1 MINEIILE
9 TGSVVFQLFNYI
21 CRSEITQTMQTENHL
36 LKKRVNL
43 FDGISIVA
51 GAMIGSGIFIV
62 SADIARNVGSPG
74 WLMVV
79 WLISGII
86 TVIGAL
92 SYGELA
98 SMMPHVGG
106 QYVYLKEAYHPLIGF
121 LFGWTTFLVIQCGS
135 IAAVAVA
142 FAKFSGVL
150 IPWISDKNILLHLG
164 SLKINTTMVVA
175 IASIIFLTW
184 LNTRGIVTGKT
195 VVNIFTSTK
204 VLALFGF
211 ILIGFLATKGLNS
224 WQINK
229 EVFWEAG
236 RIGENNQLISLSGFA
251 LVAAVGT
258 ALVGSLFASDAWYN
272 VTYISGEVINPKRNV
287 PLSLIFGT
295 MIVSVIYLF
304 TNYVYIRILPLSG
317 SPDGSDVLSK
327 GIQFATDD
335 RVATSAMSVVFGDYA
350 AIIMAVFIMISTF
363 GCNHGLI
370 LAGPRVYYAM
380 ARDGLF
386 FRKVAEI
393 NKKGVPGFAI
403 AIQGVWSVLLC
414 MSGTYS
420 NLLDYVIFAVLI
432 FFTLTI
438 LAIFILRVKRPDIP
452 RPYKALGYPVIPA
465 VYILTTTFIMVVL
478 LIYKPNYTFP
488 GLIIVLMG
496 IPVFYLWRKF
506 SRNSVPMT
514 DDDSPIKT

>member
-1 MINEIILE
+1 
-9 TGSVVFQLFNYI
+9 
-21 CRSEITQTMQTENHL
+21 MQTENHL
-36 LKKRVNL
+36 LKKRVTL
-43 FDGISIVA
+43 FDGIALVA

-86 TVIGAL
+86 TISGAL

-106 QYVYLKEAYHPLIGF
+106 QYVYLKEAYHPLLGF

-150 IPWISDKNILLHLG
+150 FPWISDKNVLLHLG
-164 SLKINTTMVVA
+164 PLNLTSTMIVA
-175 IASIIFLTW
+175 IIMISFLTW

-195 VVNIFTSTK
+195 VQNIFSSTK
-204 VLALFGF
+204 VIALFGF
-211 ILIGFLATKGLNS
+211 ILIGFFATKGIS
-224 WQINK
+224 SFEINK
-229 EVFWEAG
+229 DVFWQAS
-236 RIGENNQLISLSGFA
+236 RIGEGNQIIPLAGFA
-251 LVAAVGT
+251 LVAAIGT

-287 PLSLIFGT
+287 PLSLFFGT
-295 MIVSVIYLF
+295 MIVSVIYLL
-304 TNYVYIRILPLSG
+304 TNFVYIMILPLSG
-317 SPDGSDVLSK
+317 TPDGADVLAK

-350 AIIMAVFIMISTF
+350 AIIMAVFIMVSTF

-386 FRKVAEI
+386 FRKVGEI

-403 AIQGVWSVLLC
+403 AIQGVWAVLLC
-414 MSGTYS
+414 LSGTYS
-420 NLLDYVIFAVLI
+420 DLLDYVIFAVLI

-438 LAIFILRVKRPDIP
+438 LAIFVLRIKRPDIP
-452 RPYKALGYPVIPA
+452 RPYKAFGYPVIPA
-465 VYILTTTFIMVVL
+465 IYILTTAFIMVIL
-478 LIYKPNYTFP
+478 LIYKPTYTLP
-488 GLIIVLMG
+488 GLAIVLLG
-496 IPVFYLWRKF
+496 VPVFFIWKKY
-506 SRNSVPMT
+506 SRNRVNYGNSKE
-514 DDDSPIKT
+514 DDEE

>member
-1 MINEIILE
+1 
-9 TGSVVFQLFNYI
+9 
-21 CRSEITQTMQTENHL
+21 MQAENHL
-36 LKKRVNL
+36 LQKRINL

-62 SADIARNVGSPG
+62 SADIARTVGSPG

-79 WLISGII
+79 WLITGII

-106 QYVYLKEAYHPLIGF
+106 QYVYLREAYHPLLGF

-135 IAAVAVA
+135 IAAVGVA

-150 IPWISDKNILLHLG
+150 FPWISENNILYQIG
-164 SLKINTTMVVA
+164 PLKINSTMVIA
-175 IASIIFLTW
+175 IAMISFLTW
-184 LNTRGIVTGKT
+184 LNTRGIVTGKI
-195 VVNIFTSTK
+195 VQNIFSSTK
-204 VLALFGF
+204 VIALLGF
-211 ILIGFLATKGLNS
+211 IAIGFLATRS
-224 WQINK
+224 IHSFEINK
-229 EVFWEAG
+229 EVFWQAG
-236 RIGENNQLISLSGFA
+236 KVGANNQIIPLTGFA
-251 LVAAVGT
+251 LVAAIGT
-258 ALVGSLFASDAWYN
+258 ALVGSLFSADAWYN

-287 PLSLIFGT
+287 PLSLFFGT
-295 MIVSVIYLF
+295 LLVTVLYILANF
-304 TNYVYIRILPLSG
+304 VYIKTLPLSG
-317 SPDGSDVLSK
+317 SPDGADVLSR
-327 GIQFATDD
+327 GIQYATDD
-335 RVATSAMSVVFGDYA
+335 RVATSSMSVVFGDYA

-380 ARDGLF
+380 AKDGLF
-386 FRKVAEI
+386 FKKVGEI

-403 AIQGVWSVLLC
+403 VIQGVWSVLLC
-414 MSGTYS
+414 LSGTYG

-438 LAIFILRVKRPDIP
+438 LAIFILRVKRPDIT
-452 RPYKALGYPVIPA
+452 RPYKAFGYPVVPA
-465 VYILTTTFIMVVL
+465 IYILATLFIMVIL

-488 GLIIVLMG
+488 GLAIVLLG
-496 IPVFYLWRKF
+496 IPVFFLWKRF
-506 SRNSVPMT
+506 SKSREEDINYEDQT
-514 DDDSPIKT
+514 EN